1 MVRILVGTR
10 KGLFIFVAGDERR
23 DWTLE
28 GPHLVGW
35 EIFHA
40 VLDPRD
46 GSIHAATNNPVYGA
60 TVHTSTDLGVSWTR
74 AEELGLPEESGLTL
88 EKTWHVEPGREGENG
103 RLWLGGAPGVLFRSD
118 DGGANWEA
126 VESLVNHET
135 RDRWHPGAGGMCCH
149 SIQLDPLS
157 PEQMYVGI
165 SAAGVFR
172 SEDGGASWTPAN
184 QGTAA
189 DFLPDPFP
197 PVGQCVHKV
206 LVHPQQPE
214 RLWQQNHCGVYR
226 SDDRGERWER
236 LEGNGL
242 PSGFGFPLALDP
254 RDPTP
259 HSSSLRWGPRTA
271 SRPTGVWA
279 STELGMRA
287 RAGSWRRTGSPS
299 RRGWPS
305 CAKASPSIASTHSA
319 STSAPKAGQC
329 SSRRTGAR
337 AGARRHRSCLQSS
350 RSKPSHGRSPPA
362 LAVGDGGRR
371 ATALRAGRRNRG
383 GGASRPSDR
392 GPHLRRAR

>member
-46 GSIHAATNNPVYGA
+46 GSIHAATTNPVYGA

-118 DGGANWEA
+118 DGG
-126 VESLVNHET
+126 
-135 RDRWHPGAGGMCCH
+135 G
-149 SIQLDPLS
+149 
-157 PEQMYVGI
+157 
-165 SAAGVFR
+165 
-172 SEDGGASWTPAN
+172 WTPAN

-197 PVGQCVHKV
+197 PLGQCVHKL

-226 SDDRGERWER
+226 SDDRGDRWER

-254 RDPTP
+254 RDPDTAFVVPEVGAENRVTP
-259 HSSSLRWGPRTA
+259 DGRLGVYRT
-271 SRPTGVWA
+271 RD
-279 STELGMRA
+279 
-287 RAGSWRRTGSPS
+287 
-299 RRGWPS
+299 
-305 CAKASPSIASTHSA
+305 
-319 STSAPKAGQC
+319 
-329 SSRRTGAR
+329 
-337 AGARRHRSCLQSS
+337 AGASWELASNGLPEPAWVAVMREGFSFDRLDPFGVYLGTQSGS
-350 RSKPSHGRSPPA
+350 VFVSA
-362 LAVGDGGRR
+362 DGGESWSE
-371 ATALRAGRRNRG
+371 A
-383 GGASRPSDR
+383 ASQLPPILSVEAVAW
-392 GPHLRRAR
+392 P